1 MKLHKFLYLIL
12 LTLFV
17 MKWTLYDIQKETQYC
32 GRKEKR
38 CDVKINNIFAM
49 ITTLFLLQ
57 EIMWITLQPTAQ
69 ANGFDEVIQEANP
82 IMYVS

>member
-1 MKLHKFLYLIL
+1 MLHRIILI
-12 LTLFV
+12 
-17 MKWTLYDIQKETQYC
+17 IS
-32 GRKEKR
+32 
-38 CDVKINNIFAM
+38 DVKNSNEINNIFAM
-49 ITTLFLLQ
+49 IATLFLLQ